1 MLRAADAAS
10 GGEAAA
16 KGHAAAQ
23 RRRRSRVPIVERLD
37 ATVRYALCV
46 SSIPASAAGTPPP
59 SMSLSPELLTFV
71 EHSPAAMALMDTE
84 MRYLAYSNRWV
95 EDYGLQ
101 EQGDLRG
108 RSHYDVFPDIPDAW
122 KTGHHQHALAG
133 GTVKSD
139 LEPFHREDGSVQYL
153 RYEVRPWYT
162 DSGEIGGIVMM
173 TEDQT
178 AQVEALE
185 HSDLARRSIAN
196 AQAQQSALFNAA
208 RDAEATIWAFDAD
221 RRMTLHVGAPLEALG
236 VGQGW
241 NVGKDMAEVYADLPV
256 VVESVEKAL
265 RGERSE
271 WVVHLGGR
279 TFESVLTP
287 VLDADGG
294 VQGGVGISLDVTD
307 RNLARASMG
316 VQAQNLRSLLSA
328 TSTQGTFQ
336 EQARG
341 VLAAMMDA
349 LDLDYGLLARV
360 DGDVYHC
367 LAAVTR
373 EGETMSPGDEMPLG
387 DTYCDI
393 TIHEADVVAIE
404 HMEASEYADHR
415 CYEVVGH
422 EAYIGAPIWVDGEIR
437 ASISLAA
444 ARPSRRP
451 FSDTDQ
457 TLIRLAAQWAGGLI
471 ARDLREERL
480 RESEQRLKR
489 TVEALAIARD
499 QAETANR
506 AKSSFLAAMSHEIR
520 TPMNAVVGYSDLL
533 RTTELDGVQHQY
545 IATIQR
551 ASDRLLRLIDDVLD
565 FSKIEAE
572 RLVLESSPF
581 DAESLVV
588 GVLEQFAPLAGEKGI
603 ELAYLPPSASQVPT
617 VLGDEKR
624 LHQVL
629 SNLVSN
635 AVKFTRE
642 GSVEVALMSRPGSK
656 DGTLALTFE
665 VRDTGIGIPDAR
677 QGQVFEPFVQADAST
692 TREYGGT
699 GLGLALSRQFVQ
711 TMNGTLTV
719 ESAEGEGSVFR
730 VQLPVA
736 LAERA
741 ERRVVTA
748 TASAASLAGRKALVV
763 DDLEES
769 RALTVAHCR
778 QWGLSVDATSD
789 PLEGLRWIQEGR
801 PYDVAVLDMEMP
813 EMDGVTLAKAIREVS
828 DALPIAILSSR
839 TELGDAAETVDAI
852 AVKPVAPTA
861 LHTLLLRAM
870 SRPGGPQPMVPLVRK
885 RSEAPPAPPR
895 PAAGADPSRLRI
907 LIAEDEP
914 DNQALTL
921 QMLRLLG
928 YEADLA
934 SNGSEALD
942 RLRASPYDLVLMDV
956 MMPGM
961 DGLDAT
967 RRLRSELPATSQPR
981 VVALTARALRTD
993 REACLQAGMDDY
1005 LSKPVRM
1012 GDLARALSAL
1022 SA

>member
-1 MLRAADAAS
+1 MPHS
-10 GGEAAA
+10 
-16 KGHAAAQ
+16 
-23 RRRRSRVPIVERLD
+23 
-37 ATVRYALCV
+37 
-46 SSIPASAAGTPPP
+46 
-59 SMSLSPELLTFV
+59 ELLTFV

-84 MRYLAYSNRWV
+84 MRYLAYSDRWV
-95 EDYGLQ
+95 QDYGVRD
-101 EQGDLRG
+101 QGDLHG
-108 RSHYDVFPDIPDAW
+108 RSHYDVFPDLPDAW
-122 KTGHHQHALAG
+122 KVNHHQHALNG

-153 RYEVRPWYT
+153 RYEVRPWYAEA
-162 DSGEIGGIVMM
+162 GEIGGIVML

-185 HSDLARRSIAN
+185 HSELARRSIAN

-208 RDAEATIWAFDAD
+208 RDVEATIWAFDAD
-221 RRMTLHVGAPLEALG
+221 RRMTLHVGAPLETLG

-241 NVGKDMAEVYADLPV
+241 NVGNDMAEVYADLPV

-265 RGERSE
+265 RGERTE
-271 WVVHLGGR
+271 WVVHLDGR

-287 VLDADGG
+287 IVDAEGV

-307 RNLARASMG
+307 RNLARASVG
-316 VQAQNLRSLLSA
+316 VQAQNLRRLLDA
-328 TSTQGTFQ
+328 TSTPGTFQ
-336 EQARG
+336 EQARR
-341 VLAAMMDA
+341 VLEAMMDA
-349 LDLDYGLLARV
+349 LDLDHGLLARI
-360 DGDVYHC
+360 DGDVYRC
-367 LAAVTR
+367 LAGVAR
-373 EGETMSPGDEMPLG
+373 GGETMRPGDEMPLG
-387 DTYCDI
+387 DTYCDV
-393 TIHEADVVAIE
+393 TIHKADVVAIE
-404 HMEASEYADHR
+404 HMAESEYAGHR
-415 CYEVVGH
+415 CYEAVGH
-422 EAYIGAPIWVDGEIR
+422 EAYVGAPVWVDGEIR
-437 ASISLAA
+437 AAISFAA
-444 ARPSRRP
+444 SRPSRRA
-451 FSDTDQ
+451 FSDADQ

-480 RESEQRLKR
+480 RESEQRLR
-489 TVEALAIARD
+489 GTVEALAIARD
-499 QAETANR
+499 QAEAANR

-533 RTTELDGVQHQY
+533 GTTDLDAVQHEY

-588 GVLEQFAPLAGEKGI
+588 SVLEQFAPIAGEKGI
-603 ELAYLPPSASQVPT
+603 ELAYVPPSVSQVPT

-624 LHQVL
+624 IHQVL

-635 AVKFTRE
+635 AVKFTSE
-642 GSVEVALMSRPGSK
+642 GSVEVALTSRPGAR

-677 QGQVFEPFVQADAST
+677 QAHVFEPFVQADAST

-711 TMNGTLTV
+711 TMDGTLTV

-730 VQLPVA
+730 VRLPA
-736 LAERA
+736 ELAERA

-748 TASAASLAGRKALVV
+748 SPSAATLAGRKALVV

-769 RALTVAHCR
+769 LALTVAHCR
-778 QWGLSVDATSD
+778 RWGLGVEATSS
-789 PLEGLRWIQEGR
+789 PLEGLGWIREGR
-801 PYDVAVLDMEMP
+801 EYDVAILDMEMP
-813 EMDGVTLAKAIREVS
+813 EMDGISLAKAIREVS
-828 DALPIAILSSR
+828 DALPLVVLSSR
-839 TELGDAAETVDAI
+839 TELGDAAERVDAV

-870 SRPGGPQPMVPLVRK
+870 SRPDGGRPSEPLGIK
-885 RSEAPPAPPR
+885 RGAAAPEAPPEGVRR
-895 PAAGADPSRLRI
+895 PTGADPSRLRI
-907 LIAEDEP
+907 LVAEDEP

-934 SNGSEALD
+934 STGSEALD

-967 RRLRSELPATSQPR
+967 RRLRSELPAADQPR
-981 VVALTARALRTD
+981 VVALTARALRSD
-993 REACLQAGMDDY
+993 REACLEAGMDDY

-1012 GDLARALSAL
+1012 GDLAHALSAL
-1022 SA
+1022 GA

>member
-1 MLRAADAAS
+1 
-10 GGEAAA
+10 
-16 KGHAAAQ
+16 
-23 RRRRSRVPIVERLD
+23 
-37 ATVRYALCV
+37 
-46 SSIPASAAGTPPP
+46 
-59 SMSLSPELLTFV
+59 
-71 EHSPAAMALMDTE
+71 MALVDAE
-84 MRYLAYSNRWV
+84 MRYLAYSDRWV

-101 EQGDLRG
+101 DQGDLRG
-108 RSHYDVFPDIPDAW
+108 RSHYEVVADVSDA
-122 KTGHHQHALAG
+122 TQARHRHALEG
-133 GTVKSD
+133 GTIQSD
-139 LEPFHREDGSVQYL
+139 LEPVPQEDGSVQYL
-153 RYEVRPWYT
+153 RCEVRPWYT
-162 DSGEIGGIVMM
+162 EPGEIGGVVMA
-173 TEDQT
+173 TEDLT

-185 HSDLARRSIAN
+185 RSERERQSIAN
-196 AQAQQSALFNAA
+196 VQAQQSALFNAA
-208 RDAEATIWAFDAD
+208 RDVEATIWAFDSD
-221 RRMTLHVGAPLEALG
+221 RRMTLNVGAPLETLG

-241 NVGKDMAEVYADLPV
+241 NVGNDMAEVYADLPV

-271 WVVHLGGR
+271 WAVQLDGR

-287 VLDADGG
+287 ILDAEGV

-307 RNLARASMG
+307 RNLARASVE
-316 VQAQNLRSLLSA
+316 VQAQNLRNLLGA

-336 EQARG
+336 DQARK
-341 VLAAMMDA
+341 VLATMMEA

-367 LAAVTR
+367 LAGVAR
-373 EGETMSPGDEMPLG
+373 EGETMAPGDEMPLG

-393 TIHEADVVAIE
+393 TIHQGDVVAIE
-404 HMEASEYADHR
+404 HMATSEYAGHP
-415 CYEVVGH
+415 CYGVVGH
-422 EAYIGAPIWVDGEIR
+422 EAYIGAPVWVDGEIR
-437 ASISLAA
+437 AAISCASS
-444 ARPSRRP
+444 RPSRRG
-451 FSDTDQ
+451 FSEADQ

-471 ARDLREERL
+471 ARDLRAERL
-480 RESEQRLKR
+480 RESEQRLQG

-533 RTTELDGVQHQY
+533 RTTDLDELQHEY
-545 IATIQR
+545 VATIQR
-551 ASDRLLRLIDDVLD
+551 ASDRLLSLIDDVLD

-581 DAESLVV
+581 DAEALVV
-588 GVLEQFAPLAGEKGI
+588 SVLEQFAPVASGKGV

-635 AVKFTRE
+635 AVKFTAA
-642 GSVEVALMSRPGSK
+642 GSVEVALMCRPGAK

-665 VRDTGIGIPDAR
+665 VRDTGIGIPEAR
-677 QGQVFEPFVQADAST
+677 QAQIFEPFVQADAST

-719 ESAEGEGSVFR
+719 ESTEGEGSVFR
-730 VQLPVA
+730 VQLTVE

-748 TASAASLAGRKALVV
+748 APSAVTLSGRKALVV
-763 DDLEES
+763 DDLDES
-769 RALTVAHCR
+769 LALTVAHCR
-778 QWGLSVDATSD
+778 RWGLSVDATSD

-801 PYDVAVLDMEMP
+801 AYDVAVLDMEMP
-813 EMDGVTLAKAIREVS
+813 VMDGISLAKAIRAVS
-828 DALPIAILSSR
+828 DTLPLAVLSSR
-839 TELGDAAETVDAI
+839 TEVGDAAEKVDAV
-852 AVKPVAPTA
+852 AVKPVSPTV

-870 SRPGGPQPMVPLVRK
+870 SRPDGARPLEPIVVAREEMVFET
-885 RSEAPPAPPR
+885 SERRPP
-895 PAAGADPSRLRI
+895 ADPSRLRI

-934 SNGSEALD
+934 TNGSEALE

-967 RRLRSELPATSQPR
+967 RRLRSELPAARQPR
-981 VVALTARALRTD
+981 VVALTARALRSD

-1012 GDLARALSAL
+1012 GDLARTLSAL
-1022 SA
+1022 GA